1 MAHVGDELRFVLA
14 CDLEVFDRLGEFT
27 RAGLNLLEQPSILDG
42 DDSLIGNGAPLY

>member
-27 RAGLNLLEQPSILDG
+27 RAGLNLLDNLVFSM
-42 DDSLIGNGAPLY
+42 AMTA